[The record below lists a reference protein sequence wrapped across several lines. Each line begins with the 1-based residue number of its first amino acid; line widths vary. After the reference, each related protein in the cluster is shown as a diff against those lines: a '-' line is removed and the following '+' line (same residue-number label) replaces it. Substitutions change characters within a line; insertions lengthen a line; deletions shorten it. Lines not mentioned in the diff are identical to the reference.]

1 MYEQHTSEKGIM
13 PFVRQR
19 VEIWKSWPE
28 KGQKTLNVVTK
39 AVLLDGF
46 LVYDDIELRTFY

>member
-1 MYEQHTSEKGIM
+1 M

-46 LVYDDIELRTFY
+46 LVYDDIELRPFY